1 MTKGTWYAALTININ
16 GLDIDISELPESS
29 RYQIVSQLL
38 AGNTEGTL
46 YLEDYPQP
54 ERAAC

>member
-1 MTKGTWYAALTININ
+1 MTKGTWYAVLTINVN
-16 GLDIDISELPESS
+16 GLEIDISELPESS

-38 AGNTEGTL
+38 AGNTEGIL